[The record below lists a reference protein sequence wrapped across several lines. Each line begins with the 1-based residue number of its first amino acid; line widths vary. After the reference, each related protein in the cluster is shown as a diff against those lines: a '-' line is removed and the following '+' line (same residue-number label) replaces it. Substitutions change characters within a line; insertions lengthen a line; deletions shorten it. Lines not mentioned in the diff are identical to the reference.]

1 MYKIICL
8 IGKSGSGKSTIEQK
22 LCSDLEI
29 NQVVSHTTRPPRKE
43 ELDGLDYFFCTDD
56 YFEEE
61 RENFIEQRLYK
72 VINKDGTKGIWRY
85 GLHRNSIKEGLNVV
99 VVDVNGYKALRKYFG
114 KQNVLPF
121 FIHCSDSTRLNRVL
135 LRGDGSNKLEVM
147 RRFAADEEAF
157 YDIEHNKD
165 IYKICNEYSVDIAVN
180 EIINILKR
188 LGIVNETY

>member
-1 MYKIICL
+1 MKKIICL

-29 NQVVSHTTRPPRKE
+29 NQVVSHTTRPPRKK
-43 ELDGLDYFFCTDD
+43 ELEGLDYHFVSDD
-56 YFEEE
+56 YFEEKKE
-61 RENFIEQRLYK
+61 EFIEQRLYK

-99 VVDVNGYKALRKYFG
+99 VIDVNGYKALRVYFG

-135 LRGDGSNKLEVM
+135 LRGDGSNELELM
-147 RRFAADEEAF
+147 RRFAADEEDF
-157 YDIEHNKD
+157 KDFIESRD
-165 IYKICNEYSVDIAVN
+165 YYKVSNENGIDSAVE
-180 EIINILKR
+180 EIEGALKR
-188 LGIVNETY
+188 RGLI